1 MNINHTQH
9 KGSMGS
15 TQAEMDQLKKDI
27 DAERKKALERTAAET
42 NAGEDGNLS
51 QWFLLRIWG
60 FRL

>member
-15 TQAEMDQLKKDI
+15 TQADMDQLKKDI

-51 QWFLLRIWG
+51 Q
-60 FRL
+60 